1 MGAYR
6 AGLRPGSVLT
16 CLFNL
21 EDFMKKFF
29 AIALAFSF
37 VSAWAG
43 SAKADAYSESDGVR
57 AGQIPLS
64 TPGSSRRFYDT
75 LRRDGD

>member
-1 MGAYR
+1 MR
-6 AGLRPGSVLT
+6 
-16 CLFNL
+16 
-21 EDFMKKFF
+21 KFF

-75 LRRDGD
+75 LRRDGE